1 MTYVSKHSPAL
12 PLRALLAAP
21 LLLALAGCF
30 SLGGDRTEL
39 AVYAPRIVLEADA
52 GWPSIQ
58 RTLAIGEPTASS
70 VLDSNRIAVRPD
82 PQRLQVYAGAVWSDS
97 APSLVQSA
105 LVSAFDQA
113 GRFTA
118 VGRTTS
124 DAPSDLLLQL
134 DLLQFE
140 AVYAD
145 SAGNPTAVVALKATL
160 IDQRERRVLGS
171 RVVTAEVPADGTQ
184 LPEVVPAFEA
194 ALVESA
200 RQLVPWVLKQAA
212 QPIEK

>member
-1 MTYVSKHSPAL
+1 MTHASTHSPAP

-21 LLLALAGCF
+21 LLLALTGCF
-30 SLGGDRTEL
+30 SLGGERTEL
-39 AVYAPRIVLEADA
+39 AVYAPRVVLEADA

-58 RTLAIGEPTASS
+58 RTLAIGEPSASS
-70 VLDSNRIAVRPD
+70 MLDSNRIAVRPD
-82 PQRLQVYAGAVWSDS
+82 PQRLQVYSGAVWSDS

-105 LVSAFDQA
+105 LVSAFDQTD
-113 GRFTA
+113 RFTA

-140 AVYAD
+140 AVYAE
-145 SAGNPTAVVALKATL
+145 GTVNPAAVVAFKATL
-160 IDQRERRVLGS
+160 INQRERRVLGS
-171 RVVTAEVPADGTQ
+171 LVVTAEVPADGTQ

-194 ALVESA
+194 ALADSA
-200 RQLVPWVLKQAA
+200 RQLVPWVLEQAA